1 VNTSSVHAPLIFLI
15 AGEPSGDALG
25 AKLMASLKRETKGR
39 ARFAGIGGPQMAA
52 EGLESIFPME
62 ELSVMG
68 LVEIIPKIPRLR
80 FLINET
86 VSEIAT
92 LRPDALVTIDS
103 PGFTLRVAKKVAG
116 LGFPLVH
123 YVAPSVWAWKPGRAK
138 KIARYLNH
146 VLALLPFEPIYMQR
160 VGLPCTF
167 VGHPVLES
175 GAAKGDGMA
184 FRKRHDIPSDAK
196 LICML
201 PGSRK
206 GEVSR
211 LLPVYG
217 EVLGLLKE
225 RYPNILAVVP
235 SVEALADDV
244 MAGAAQWPVPALVL
258 ETPEQ
263 KYDAFAAS
271 DVAIASSGTVTLELA
286 MAKLP
291 MIVAYK
297 VHALTAWAVTKLVRV
312 NFVSLIN
319 IMLEHAAIPEFLQDK
334 CVPGALA
341 AGVEEFLED
350 PSVVDLQAKDM
361 TEGLAM
367 IGLEGALPSEQA
379 AKAVMDVMKKFRK
392 AQQERIQNE

>member
-1 VNTSSVHAPLIFLI
+1 MHAPLIFLI

-86 VSEIAT
+86 VSKIST

-175 GAAKGDGMA
+175 GADKGDGMA

-271 DVAIASSGTVTLELA
+271 DVAIAASGTVTLELA

-367 IGLEGALPSEQA
+367 IGPEGAPPSEQA

-392 AQQERIQNE
+392 AQQERDSE

>member
-86 VSEIAT
+86 VSKIAT

-167 VGHPVLES
+167 VGHPVLEC
-175 GAAKGDGMA
+175 GADKGDGMA

-271 DVAIASSGTVTLELA
+271 DVAIAASGTVTLELA

-367 IGLEGALPSEQA
+367 IGPEGAPPSEQA

-392 AQQERIQNE
+392 AQQERDSE

>member
-86 VSEIAT
+86 VSKIAT

-175 GAAKGDGMA
+175 GADKGDGMA

-271 DVAIASSGTVTLELA
+271 DVAIAASGTVTLELA

-367 IGLEGALPSEQA
+367 IGPEGAPPSEQA

-392 AQQERIQNE
+392 AQQERDSE

>member
-86 VSEIAT
+86 VSKIST

-175 GAAKGDGMA
+175 GADKGDGMA

-217 EVLGLLKE
+217 AVLGLLKE

-271 DVAIASSGTVTLELA
+271 DVAIAASGTVTLELA

-367 IGLEGALPSEQA
+367 IGPEGAPPSEQA

-392 AQQERIQNE
+392 AQQERDSE

>member
-1 VNTSSVHAPLIFLI
+1 MNTSSVHAPLIFLI

-86 VSEIAT
+86 VSKIST

-175 GAAKGDGMA
+175 GADKGDGMA

-271 DVAIASSGTVTLELA
+271 DVAIAASGTVTLELA

-367 IGLEGALPSEQA
+367 IGPEGAPPSEQA

-392 AQQERIQNE
+392 AQQERDSE

>member
-86 VSEIAT
+86 VSKIST

-175 GAAKGDGMA
+175 GADKGDGMA

-271 DVAIASSGTVTLELA
+271 DVAIAASGTVTLELA

-367 IGLEGALPSEQA
+367 IGPEGAPPSEQA

-392 AQQERIQNE
+392 AQQERDSE

>member
-86 VSEIAT
+86 VSKIAI

-175 GAAKGDGMA
+175 GADKGDGMA

-271 DVAIASSGTVTLELA
+271 DVAIAASGTVTLELA

-367 IGLEGALPSEQA
+367 IGPEGAPPSEQA

-392 AQQERIQNE
+392 AQQERDSE